1 MTRVLFLQFRFL
13 HWTVDSSFNPNH
25 CIGLGSNML
34 PPAAMTNEF
43 SSANVG
49 VEEEE
54 EEEEEEDEKE
64 ISLFRRLG

>member
-1 MTRVLFLQFRFL
+1 
-13 HWTVDSSFNPNH
+13 
-25 CIGLGSNML
+25 ML